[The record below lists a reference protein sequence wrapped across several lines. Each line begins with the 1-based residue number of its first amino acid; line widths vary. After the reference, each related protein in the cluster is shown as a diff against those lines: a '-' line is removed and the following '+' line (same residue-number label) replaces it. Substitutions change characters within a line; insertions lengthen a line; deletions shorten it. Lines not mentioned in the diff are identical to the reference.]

1 MTLIEPTVRPSGS
14 PHPREARSR
23 RFLLCRPTHFA
34 VDYRINPWM
43 QPSLGADPAVA
54 VAQWD
59 EVVRTYT
66 RLGHR
71 LEQVTPA
78 PGLPDLVFSANA
90 GLVIGD
96 KALVSRFRH
105 PERAGE
111 EPIFLD
117 WFLDHGFDAVQASV
131 CNEGEGDYL
140 VTSRG
145 ILAGS
150 GFRTDPQAHAEVQSF
165 FGLPVVPLTLVD
177 PRFYHLDTA
186 LAVLDPE
193 TIAYFPEAFA
203 PASRDVLQRLFPNA
217 ILATE
222 ADAVAFGL
230 NACSDGRHV
239 VLAAGAVALA
249 EQLTTRG
256 FEPMPVETSELQK
269 AGGSVKC
276 CTLELER

>member
-1 MTLIEPTVRPSGS
+1 MAIVETQTRSAA
-14 PHPREARSR
+14 PRTARLRS
-23 RFLLCRPTHFA
+23 FVLCPPTHFA
-34 VDYRINPWM
+34 VDYSINPWM
-43 QPSLGADPAVA
+43 QPDLGVDRALAVK
-54 VAQWD
+54 QWED
-59 EVVRTYT
+59 LWQTYV
-66 RLGHR
+66 RLGHH
-71 LEQVTPA
+71 LQQMTPA
-78 PGLPDLVFSANA
+78 PGLPDIVFTANA

-105 PERAGE
+105 QERAGE

-117 WFLDHGFDAVQASV
+117 WFRDHGFDSAQASV

-140 VTSRG
+140 VTARG

-150 GFRTDPQAHAEVQSF
+150 GFRTDPRAHAEVWAF
-165 FGLPVVPLTLVD
+165 FGRPVVPLTLVD

-186 LAVLDPE
+186 LAVLDDD

-203 PASRDVLQRLFPNA
+203 PASRDVLDRLFPDA

-239 VLAAGAVALA
+239 VLAAGAVGLA
-249 EQLTTRG
+249 GQLATRG
-256 FEPMPVETSELQK
+256 FEPILVDTSELQK

-276 CTLELER
+276 ATLEVHR

>member
-1 MTLIEPTVRPSGS
+1 MTILETVRPSAGG
-14 PHPREARSR
+14 PREASAR

-105 PERAGE
+105 PERTGE
-111 EPIFLD
+111 EAIFLD

-140 VTSRG
+140 VTGRG

-150 GFRTDPQAHAEVQSF
+150 GFRTDPRAHAEVASF
-165 FGLPVVPLTLVD
+165 FGRTVVPLTLVD

-193 TIAYFPEAFA
+193 TIAYFPEVFA
-203 PASRDVLQRLFPNA
+203 PDSRDLLADLFPDA

-239 VLAAGAVALA
+239 VLAAGAVGLA
-249 EQLTTRG
+249 DQLTTRG
-256 FEPMPVETSELQK
+256 FEPMLVDTSELQK